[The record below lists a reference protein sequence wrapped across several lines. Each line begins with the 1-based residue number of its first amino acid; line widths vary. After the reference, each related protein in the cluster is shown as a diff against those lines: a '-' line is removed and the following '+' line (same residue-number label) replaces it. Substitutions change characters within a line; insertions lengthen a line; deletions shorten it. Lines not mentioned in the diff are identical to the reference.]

1 MYKVCDNLNERK
13 QKQIQSDQRFIKV
26 IAVIAMIVSIIVA
39 LNTYVFMSVI
49 VEGGSMNPTLQSGD
63 VLVANVLRE
72 HKKGD
77 MVVIIDQKGKDELII
92 KRVIATEGDFVEIVN
107 GTVYVNDKKLKEDYV
122 INGYFDEQDDYPYT
136 KIEKG
141 EVFYLGDNRA
151 NSRDSRTYGTCKD
164 EQIVGV
170 VEEWSLTMRWLNK
183 IIYDVGLF
191 LRGEI

>member
-77 MVVIIDQKGKDELII
+77 MVVIIDQK
-92 KRVIATEGDFVEIVN
+92 V
-107 GTVYVNDKKLKEDYV
+107 
-122 INGYFDEQDDYPYT
+122 
-136 KIEKG
+136 
-141 EVFYLGDNRA
+141 
-151 NSRDSRTYGTCKD
+151 
-164 EQIVGV
+164 
-170 VEEWSLTMRWLNK
+170 
-183 IIYDVGLF
+183 
-191 LRGEI
+191 